1 MSKKSEE
8 PEFTKEQES
17 LKENYKI
24 FSQHALSN
32 LYDDNRIPSTDEII
46 EMAEF
51 LKNTRDKIE
60 VPLYN
65 TCRDYYDEG
74 CDSTQVEFIV
84 NLILGGIFG
93 AFIGLLFSMFIFIP
107 FYGIYAIIGIIVCLA
122 VGLIYSLYKRSRRQT

>member
-17 LKENYKI
+17 LKENYKT

-32 LYDDNRIPSTDEII
+32 LYDDNRIPSTNEII

-51 LKNTRDKIE
+51 LKNIRDKIE
-60 VPLYN
+60 VPLYY

-84 NLILGGIFG
+84 SLILGGVFG
-93 AFIGLLFSMFIFIP
+93 ASIGLLFSLFILIP
-107 FYGIYAIIGIIVCLA
+107 FYGIYAILGIMICLGLGIG
-122 VGLIYSLYKRSRRQT
+122 YSFYKRAHRQI

>member
-17 LKENYKI
+17 LKENYKV
-24 FSQHALSN
+24 FSLHALSN
-32 LYDDNRIPSTDEII
+32 LYDNNRIPSTDEII
-46 EMAEF
+46 EITEF
-51 LKNTRDKIE
+51 LRNIRDKIE
-60 VPLYN
+60 VPLYD

-84 NLILGGIFG
+84 SLILGGIFG

-107 FYGIYAIIGIIVCLA
+107 FYGIYAILGIIICLA
-122 VGLIYSLYKRSRRQT
+122 VGLGYSFYKRAHRQI